1 MQFVRGVW
9 DKYPTS
15 IPRSDTLPD
24 WMLKKWRAIRGQPA
38 RSRIWR
44 SLPRAE
50 DRKAWIRPCGGG
62 GGVCRHVVFS
72 VTDTHDCTP
81 YCTETWKY
89 RSTSCAKDVPTLLW
103 RSGSWARMGWVRAPS
118 SQKEV
123 PTGDAF
129 RRITSQDTF
138 YAWACSIYGSLVP
151 VSESPTKP

>member
-1 MQFVRGVW
+1 
-9 DKYPTS
+9 
-15 IPRSDTLPD
+15 
-24 WMLKKWRAIRGQPA
+24 MLKKWRAIRGQPA

-50 DRKAWIRPCGGG
+50 DRKAWVRPCGGG

-129 RRITSQDTF
+129 ADHLPGYILRLGMIDIWVVGAGFRV
-138 YAWACSIYGSLVP
+138 AH
-151 VSESPTKP
+151 